1 MEHAAAPAVTD
12 DELARGVAAG
22 DSGAWRDL
30 MASHLGAVTAYAWH
44 MLGDR
49 AEAEDVAQET
59 FIRFM
64 KKAPRWRQGAARLR
78 TWLLRVAINLCLDRL
93 RARRP
98 QVELDAGFVSGI
110 GAELEAEPGGVAR
123 IDGGIDRRRAVGRAL
138 RELPERQAG
147 AIALVHY
154 LGLTNAEAAET
165 MEISVDALE
174 SLLARARRALRR
186 KLEPLARDLLEA

>member
-1 MEHAAAPAVTD
+1 MGADTAPAAAD
-12 DELARGVAAG
+12 DEIARGVAAG
-22 DSGAWRDL
+22 DASAWQAL
-30 MASHLGAVTAYAWH
+30 MDAHLGAVTAYAWH
-44 MLGDR
+44 MLGER
-49 AEAEDVAQET
+49 EEAEDVAQET

-64 KKAPRWRQGAARLR
+64 KKAAAWRPGAARLR
-78 TWLLRVAINLCLDRL
+78 TWLLWVAINLCLDRL

-98 QVELDAGFVSGI
+98 RVELDAET
-110 GAELEAEPGGVAR
+110 GAELEAEPGVAS
-123 IDGGIDRRRAVGRAL
+123 IDDGIDRRRAVHRAL

-165 MEISVDALE
+165 MAVSVDALE

>member
-1 MEHAAAPAVTD
+1 MAEDGGPAVSD
-12 DELARGVAAG
+12 DELARRVAAG
-22 DSGAWRDL
+22 DAGAWRDL
-30 MASHLGAVTAYAWH
+30 MDAHLGAITGYAWH

-64 KKAPRWRQGAARLR
+64 KKAPGWRPGAARLR

-98 QVELDAGFVSGI
+98 R
-110 GAELEAEPGGVAR
+110 AELNVEFDAALEADPGGVAR
-123 IDGGIDRRRAVGRAL
+123 IDGGIDHRRVVRRAL

-165 MEISVDALE
+165 MSISVDALE
-174 SLLARARRALRR
+174 SLLARGRRALRR

>member
-1 MEHAAAPAVTD
+1 MAEVGGPAVSD
-12 DELARGVAAG
+12 DKLARRVAAG
-22 DSGAWRDL
+22 DAGAWRDL
-30 MASHLGAVTAYAWH
+30 MDAHLGAITGYAWH

-64 KKAPRWRQGAARLR
+64 KKAPGWRPGAARLR

-98 QVELDAGFVSGI
+98 RAELNVEFDA
-110 GAELEAEPGGVAR
+110 ALEAEPGGVAR
-123 IDGGIDRRRAVGRAL
+123 IDGGIDHRRAVRRAL

-165 MEISVDALE
+165 MGVNPQTVRSMHHKALVKLRAHFQE
-174 SLLARARRALRR
+174 EAR
-186 KLEPLARDLLEA
+186 

>member
-1 MEHAAAPAVTD
+1 MGAGPALGVPD
-12 DELARGVAAG
+12 DDLARGVAAG
-22 DSGAWRDL
+22 DSGAWRAL
-30 MASHLGAVTAYAWH
+30 MDAHLGAVTGYAWH

-49 AEAEDVAQET
+49 AKAEDVAQET

-64 KKAPRWRQGAARLR
+64 KKAASWRPGAARLR

-98 QVELDAGFVSGI
+98 MAEIDV
-110 GAELEAEPGGVAR
+110 ELEAEPGGVAR
-123 IDGGIDRRRAVGRAL
+123 LEGGIDRRRAVRRAL

-186 KLEPLARDLLEA
+186 TLEPLARDLLEA

>member
-1 MEHAAAPAVTD
+1 MGQGAAPAVSD
-12 DELARGVAAG
+12 DELARRVAAG
-22 DSGAWRDL
+22 DSGAWQAL
-30 MASHLGAVTAYAWH
+30 MDAHLGAITGYAWH

-64 KKAPRWRQGAARLR
+64 KKAPGWRPGAARLR

-98 QVELDAGFVSGI
+98 RLELDAGI
-110 GAELEAEPGGVAR
+110 GAELEADPGGVAR
-123 IDGGIDRRRAVGRAL
+123 LDGAIDRRRAVRRAL
-138 RELPERQAG
+138 GELPQRQISAV
-147 AIALVHY
+147 ALVHY

-174 SLLARARRALRR
+174 SLLARARRALKR

>member
-1 MEHAAAPAVTD
+1 MGAGAAPTVSD
-12 DELARGVAAG
+12 DELARRVAAG
-22 DSGAWRDL
+22 DAGAWRDL
-30 MASHLGAVTAYAWH
+30 MDAHLGAITGYAWH
-44 MLGDR
+44 MLGDL

-64 KKAPRWRQGAARLR
+64 KKAPGWRPGAARLR

-98 QVELDAGFVSGI
+98 QAELDVEF
-110 GAELEAEPGGVAR
+110 EAEPGGVAR
-123 IDGGIDRRRAVGRAL
+123 IDGGIDHRRVVRRAL

-154 LGLTNAEAAET
+154 LDLTNAEAAET
-165 MEISVDALE
+165 MAISVDALE

-186 KLEPLARDLLEA
+186 KLEHLARDILEA

>member
-1 MEHAAAPAVTD
+1 MGERAALAVSD
-12 DELARGVAAG
+12 DDIARGVAAG
-22 DSGAWRDL
+22 EDGAWQDL
-30 MASHLGAVTAYAWH
+30 VEAHLGAIVAYAWH

-64 KKAPRWRQGAARLR
+64 KKAASWRPGAARLR

-98 QVELDAGFVSGI
+98 QAEADV
-110 GAELEAEPGGVAR
+110 ELEAEPGGVAR
-123 IDGGIDRRRAVGRAL
+123 LDGQIDRSRAVRRALG
-138 RELPERQAG
+138 ELPERQAG
-147 AIALVHY
+147 AVALVHY
-154 LGLTNAEAAET
+154 LGLTNAEAAEA

-174 SLLARARRALRR
+174 SLLSRARRALRR
-186 KLEPLARDLLEA
+186 KLEPLAQDLLEA

>member
-1 MEHAAAPAVTD
+1 MD
-12 DELARGVAAG
+12 DDALAHRVAAG
-22 DSGAWRDL
+22 DAGAWQDL
-30 MASHLGAVTAYAWH
+30 MDAHLGAITAYAWH

-64 KKAPRWRQGAARLR
+64 KKAPGWRPGAARLR

-98 QVELDAGFVSGI
+98 HIELDAGFDAG
-110 GAELEAEPGGVAR
+110 LEAEPDGVAR
-123 IDGGIDRRRAVGRAL
+123 LDGGIDRRRAVSRAL

-147 AIALVHY
+147 AVALVHY
-154 LGLTNAEAAET
+154 LGLTNAEAAAA
-165 MEISVDALE
+165 MAISVEALE
-174 SLLARARRALRR
+174 SLLACARRALRR